1 VVPPG
6 CSSDKP
12 DTIRDFIVQAKAALV
27 SVGIVRDTVLGNSFI
42 HYSILK
48 VSLRGLVIIKF
59 VVYKCSV
66 TSTIK
71 YMRPIFV
78 GNGKDLGRLSGRII
92 DSDMHEVG
100 RFLNRILGLPPDIQ
114 NGSVFCELN
123 CLMVISSGIR
133 FNIINTTVTGYLSY
147 L

>member
-1 VVPPG
+1 M
-6 CSSDKP
+6 
-12 DTIRDFIVQAKAALV
+12 F
-27 SVGIVRDTVLGNSFI
+27 GNI
-42 HYSILK
+42 T
-48 VSLRGLVIIKF
+48 IIKY
-59 VVYKCSV
+59 VL
-66 TSTIK
+66 
-71 YMRPIFV
+71 PIFV

-123 CLMVISSGIR
+123 CLMVVSFGIR
-133 FNIINTTVTGYLSY
+133 FNIVNTTVTGYLNY